1 MLVIRI
7 MPMQAVLPLV
17 SAHVFFYQEAL
28 QRYASSRS
36 EQKCEKIEK
45 KKKKISHAVYAE
57 KLKIQSQLF
66 FLFYLFSTD
75 PHTFFPQQITNQL
88 TINMLPS
95 QTKAHIWR

>member
-1 MLVIRI
+1 
-7 MPMQAVLPLV
+7 MQAVLPLF

-45 KKKKISHAVYAE
+45 KKNQQCSRCGKVENSV
-57 KLKIQSQLF
+57 STF

>member
-1 MLVIRI
+1 

-45 KKKKISHAVYAE
+45 KKKKNQPCSICGKVENSV
-57 KLKIQSQLF
+57 S
-66 FLFYLFSTD
+66 
-75 PHTFFPQQITNQL
+75 TFFFILFIFYRSSHVLSATDNKSA
-88 TINMLPS
+88 NN
-95 QTKAHIWR
+95 

>member
-1 MLVIRI
+1 
-7 MPMQAVLPLV
+7 MQAVLPLF

-45 KKKKISHAVYAE
+45 KKISNAVGAE

-66 FLFYLFSTD
+66 FYFIYSIYFIYFLQT
-75 PHTFFPQQITNQL
+75 L
-88 TINMLPS
+88 TRSFRN
-95 QTKAHIWR
+95 R